1 MECLLDI
8 EIGGMSMVILDS
20 YNDSR
25 IITFLYRII
34 NKPIGSWNA
43 MENIGWVDVIWN
55 FNEPFVW

>member
-1 MECLLDI
+1 LLDI

-34 NKPIGSWNA
+34 NKPIESWNA
-43 MENIGWVDVIWN
+43 MENIG
-55 FNEPFVW
+55 

>member
-1 MECLLDI
+1 LECLLDI

-25 IITFLYRII
+25 IIKFLYRII

-43 MENIGWVDVIWN
+43 MENIG
-55 FNEPFVW
+55 

>member
-25 IITFLYRII
+25 IIKFLYRII